1 MAILSVGAALAA
13 LLLTSFHALRQEIA
27 DLRGEFAE
35 MRSEPREPT
44 QTHGARG
51 RVAGGAPRGQLRT
64 GGRPTS
70 ASPRL
75 SFVVVLLALAAPLP
89 LDGQIPPEFRQTA
102 EQGDAEAQ
110 FLLGL
115 AHTGGE
121 GVPED
126 DAEAV
131 RWFLMA
137 AEQGH
142 AGAQYRLGLAYGTG
156 EGVTQDLAE
165 ALHWWLQAAEQGHAG
180 AQFLLG
186 SAYDTGEGVPEDD
199 AEAVRWYRM
208 AAEQSNASAQF
219 DLGIMYY
226 TGEGVSEDKAEAVR
240 WYRMAAEAEQCQRA
254 VKPWDHVLHRRGR
267 PGG

>member
-1 MAILSVGAALAA
+1 MAHVEE
-13 LLLTSFHALRQEIA
+13 LLEGLWT
-27 DLRGEFAE
+27 
-35 MRSEPREPT
+35 
-44 QTHGARG
+44 
-51 RVAGGAPRGQLRT
+51 RGQLRT

-89 LDGQIPPEFRQTA
+89 LDGQIPPEFRQAA
-102 EQGDAEAQ
+102 EQGDAEGQ

-142 AGAQYRLGLAYGTG
+142 AEAVPSALAYYGTG
-156 EGVTQDLAE
+156 WPR
-165 ALHWWLQAAEQGHAG
+165 HWWLQANH
-180 AQFLLG
+180 
-186 SAYDTGEGVPEDD
+186 
-199 AEAVRWYRM
+199 AEAQLQPRR
-208 AAEQSNASAQF
+208 
-219 DLGIMYY
+219 LG
-226 TGEGVSEDKAEAVR
+226 TV
-240 WYRMAAEAEQCQRA
+240 
-254 VKPWDHVLHRRGR
+254 GR
-267 PGG
+267 LGG